1 MALFHSS
8 GVSSGIYR
16 FPRFFAFLRHLLL
29 SPARRDI
36 WCRPLPQSRVPS
48 AISSALKPL
57 QLQTPTVS
65 SPLLPPSS
73 PYLPSSP
80 TNAISLPP
88 YLVPCLLLPSP
99 PLLGMARFHSLFPS
113 FHPFPRHRPTTL
125 SFHRSDFLLLVS
137 TDVVPIYIRAGRYR
151 KSNFVTSHQ
160 PGQDSAPLF
169 RRNYTLAES
178 RSLERFSLIKP
189 TEIRPSSP
197 LLRDRASAKLV
208 LRLKNLPSSVSP
220 SLSAHSLLNFGGETH
235 EFPSNC

>member
-1 MALFHSS
+1 MQTITPVPGAIGHQQRVKAVAITNSDSLIPFTST
-8 GVSSGIYR
+8 
-16 FPRFFAFLRHLLL
+16 FLPLPTFLAYQRHLAPSLARSVSAPPA
-29 SPARRDI
+29 SP
-36 WCRPLPQSRVPS
+36 S
-48 AISSALKPL
+48 
-57 QLQTPTVS
+57 
-65 SPLLPPSS
+65 
-73 PYLPSSP
+73 
-80 TNAISLPP
+80 
-88 YLVPCLLLPSP
+88 
-99 PLLGMARFHSLFPS
+99 LLGMARFHSLFPS

>member
-1 MALFHSS
+1 
-8 GVSSGIYR
+8 
-16 FPRFFAFLRHLLL
+16 
-29 SPARRDI
+29 
-36 WCRPLPQSRVPS
+36 
-48 AISSALKPL
+48 
-57 QLQTPTVS
+57 
-65 SPLLPPSS
+65 
-73 PYLPSSP
+73 
-80 TNAISLPP
+80 
-88 YLVPCLLLPSP
+88 
-99 PLLGMARFHSLFPS
+99 MARFHSLFPS

-220 SLSAHSLLNFGGETH
+220 SLSLRILCSISAGKLAKLTSFPRIVNFIYRVTGERM
-235 EFPSNC
+235 ERVVVPGLFRLARPILPSRAFNWPPLDSRIVTDFLPDLYGNFRWMFL